1 MSHSNIPG
9 DLRYGPEHEWTSVDE
24 HGIATVGITDY
35 AQDQLGDVQYVDY
48 PVAGSKI
55 AQGAVLLEIES
66 TKTVSEVY
74 APVSGAV
81 VEVNDLL
88 VDEPTMIND
97 DPYHAWLCRIEP
109 SDPAELGSLVSAEQY
124 RSRIE
129 G

>member
-1 MSHSNIPG
+1 
-9 DLRYGPEHEWTSVDE
+9 
-24 HGIATVGITDY
+24 
-35 AQDQLGDVQYVDY
+35 
-48 PVAGSKI
+48 
-55 AQGAVLLEIES
+55 
-66 TKTVSEVY
+66 VY